1 MILIIIMIQSLKELP
16 SNLNMVC
23 SSRIQLQIRLVD
35 YTSQYFFFSNM
46 KTLSF
51 FLVHVQRL
59 WKWNDFQKS
68 YLTNFKKSENDSAA
82 FLCMF
87 FFILYANICT
97 VFIPNLMDYR
107 RTNHSIWEVY
117 SWKPFLDMF
126 SILQDFYW
134 ISISG

>member
-23 SSRIQLQIRLVD
+23 SSRIFKLGLLTILVNI
-35 YTSQYFFFSNM
+35 FSNM

-68 YLTNFKKSENDSAA
+68 YLTNLKIKMIVQHF
-82 FLCMF
+82 CVCF

-126 SILQDFYW
+126 SILQNFYW
-134 ISISG
+134 IWISG